1 MATTYSRRNSGVGG
15 KILKN
20 NNRKF
25 LRVNPYS
32 RPSTSSPPSQDP
44 ENPNWFSGLIY
55 PAKVIANGAG
65 KILSF
70 FGSDYSSSS
79 DADSSENEEDD
90 DEEIEN
96 EMSCQEDD
104 QPDKVP
110 DADLQKNGL
119 GLTML
124 LQCTA
129 LEANLRANIV
139 NLILK
144 VLSPS
149 NKSDSKRAIEQ
160 MVIQESYTR
169 KEANELIKLVR
180 SRIVDTNGTFGQT
193 TPNVRTTA
201 IMEARKWLQDKRS
214 GSKKFDNERDF
225 SNVASP
231 SHVESRHLAC
241 AYRVSRAHAS
251 VAWFETIK
259 ISRNEKGS
267 PVDMARSY
275 MQNRPAWASPTLK
288 QAEAGSSSPLG
299 MLHFKDE
306 TPKSTL
312 RSSELKRGSFASGSW
327 NLLEEI
333 RRVRT
338 KASEELLASAPLS
351 KTILSSFSPESNA
364 PQDPVSN
371 KGDPERAGPAESTHD
386 RPDNVLPYAA
396 ASTPSRASQDDD
408 TVRSVEHQGS
418 PEAAGLTNNAVEQLK
433 CTTAEMVLGALHLGD
448 LDQGQDKTHEAR
460 PLEEGNGNLFDA
472 SHGERDIHTEEN
484 SNPRE
489 EPAIDIP
496 TDNVINGSQNSSSMK
511 HELPQDISQP
521 VIEDGPAV
529 KVKATQERKSRG
541 YNTRKGKGS
550 SK

>member
-1 MATTYSRRNSGVGG
+1 MALER
-15 KILKN
+15 
-20 NNRKF
+20 F
-25 LRVNPYS
+25 
-32 RPSTSSPPSQDP
+32 
-44 ENPNWFSGLIY
+44 
-55 PAKVIANGAG
+55 
-65 KILSF
+65 LSF

-124 LQCTA
+124 LQ
-129 LEANLRANIV
+129 
-139 NLILK
+139 

-201 IMEARKWLQDKRS
+201 IMEAGNGFRTKDQAQRSLIMSVIFPTWLHHPMLHA
-214 GSKKFDNERDF
+214 FVF
-225 SNVASP
+225 A
-231 SHVESRHLAC
+231 VEYRG

-433 CTTAEMVLGALHLGD
+433 CTTAENGFRCSASG

-460 PLEEGNGNLFDA
+460 PLEEGNGNLVDA